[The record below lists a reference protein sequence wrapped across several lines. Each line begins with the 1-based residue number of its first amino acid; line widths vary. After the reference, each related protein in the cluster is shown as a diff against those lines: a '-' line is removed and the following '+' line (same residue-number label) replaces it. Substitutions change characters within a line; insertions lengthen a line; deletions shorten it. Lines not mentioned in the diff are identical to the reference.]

1 MGSHWNYWW
10 YSPLKLH
17 YDYWLRA
24 RFRDWKWFWMWD
36 SIMIFD
42 LDVAIIF
49 LSIFKAVTQLQL
61 FLAPPPNYHKM
72 GICNSSHKCA
82 GRILADFWRNSSL
95 ERSVNPWSAFY
106 VNSGLFPFS
115 RESWRILENLW
126 ESVRILENLLGWCV
140 PWDLQPLIKF
150 SSHDMQICDDN
161 QMQMNSNELSW
172 VMQHWI
178 ELGSFS
184 VNMQICITCWAP
196 PPDQLIFPRNST
208 EKLVAIRNFLRC

>member
-1 MGSHWNYWW
+1 MHLYATCDNYISWLMGSHRNYWW

-115 RESWRILENLW
+115 RESWRIFENLW
-126 ESVRILENLLGWCV
+126 ESWRIFWGDAFHGICNLSSSSAATTC
-140 PWDLQPLIKF
+140 KF
-150 SSHDMQICDDN
+150 AMITRCK
-161 QMQMNSNELSW
+161 
-172 VMQHWI
+172 WI
-178 ELGSFS
+178 R
-184 VNMQICITCWAP
+184 M
-196 PPDQLIFPRNST
+196 
-208 EKLVAIRNFLRC
+208 NFLGLCNIESNWVVSQ